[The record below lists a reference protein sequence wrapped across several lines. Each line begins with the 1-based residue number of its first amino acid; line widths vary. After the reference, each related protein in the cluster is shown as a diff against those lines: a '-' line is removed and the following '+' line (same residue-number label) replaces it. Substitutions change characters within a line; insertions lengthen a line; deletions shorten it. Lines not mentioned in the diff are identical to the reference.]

1 MSIGTS
7 YTRSKLACA
16 VAAVMLMAA
25 QTLFAQGSGTL
36 NGRVLDKA
44 TGEALV
50 GANVLVVN
58 TNLGAAA
65 DIDGKFIIHNIPAG
79 KQTLKI
85 SYVGY
90 NAATVDITMTANAT
104 IDQDFRLLPGT
115 VIGET
120 VVITAQAKGQLSSIN
135 EQLASTSIINVVSAE
150 KMKELPDANIAESI
164 GRLPGISIQRDNG
177 EADAVIVRGLAPKY
191 NEISIEGVPMSST
204 YYGDRGVDLSLLGD
218 DLVKGVEVSKTLRP
232 DMDADALGGTV
243 NLTLKTAQPGFH
255 YDIWGN
261 GGYTKLRSSYD
272 NYKFAGSAGDR
283 FVDDQ
288 IGVLVQ
294 GNIEEKQLPSDQL
307 NATYSTPV
315 RSSVV
320 VTNPP
325 TFYVPTATTELTD
338 NTTTRHR
345 YGGSL
350 ILDYTS
356 DFVDAKFFTLYDQK
370 KDSSI
375 TRDNTTQFDSREFFD
390 QVFVNQ
396 TKTDQR
402 TNSLQALFK
411 IGGTELPVSLSYT
424 RSDSHTPN
432 GLEFDFYQTGV
443 QSTPQGNALTYGTPL
458 NLINA
463 MGVFNPG
470 NPNSYLNNI
479 QISSAD
485 LVDATYDAK
494 VDWKIPFKLSDN
506 ISGKISLGGK
516 YHSVNRTSIGSQ
528 EQEYMQ
534 YGDGSGTRL
543 AIQNSYANLFPGLA
557 GLTGVGASQSGIS
570 ASPFVDPS
578 YSRTSI
584 LGYPI
589 GPNWFEHNL
598 VIMANEALTNPG
610 VAIWQQGVQDFN
622 QNYTDKEKSQAG
634 YLMGEFNIGNSLTI
648 VPGARYQEEKT
659 DLSAYH
665 IQPVSAN
672 ANGLGALPVLWE
684 TKRDN
689 PYWYPSVNIKYKAT
703 ENVQI
708 MGAVYRSVS
717 LPSYSDISPL
727 LILQTG
733 TTGVTSSNPFLKPST
748 ASNYDLGASLHS
760 DAVGLFTV
768 DLFYKDISN
777 LIYSFQNYYPYSP
790 YPIVGAPADFSSRVP
805 SVSYFDSTFLQSNP
819 QTGKTSG
826 GSIVMNDPSDA
837 YLRGIELSWQTH
849 FYYLP
854 GLLSGIVLELNA
866 SFMSSNELY
875 PYFFVKSP
883 RTGAKDTLVYSTTG
897 GPLQDQ
903 PKGIYNAILGWDYKG
918 FSSRF
923 SLEYQELS
931 LQSIDTQYGLRN
943 SYYDNVLL
951 FDISLKQQI
960 IDNLYIFAN
969 ATNLNN
975 HVDSYYYSHPAYLAV
990 GAGNLPTYG
999 QTYGMNAQL
1008 GLSFSY

>member
-16 VAAVMLMAA
+16 VVAVMLAAA

-65 DIDGKFIIHNIPAG
+65 DIDGKFTIHNIPAG

-90 NAATVDITMTANAT
+90 NGTTVDITMTANAT
-104 IDQDFRLLPGT
+104 IDQDFRLVAGT

-120 VVITAQAKGQLSSIN
+120 VLITAQAKGQLASIN

-255 YDIWGN
+255 YDVWGN

-272 NYKFAGSAGDR
+272 NYKFAGSVGDR
-283 FVDDQ
+283 FADDQ
-288 IGVLVQ
+288 FGVLVQ

-320 VTNPP
+320 VTTPP
-325 TFYVPTATTELTD
+325 TFYVPTASAELTD

-356 DFVDAKFFTLYDQK
+356 DFVDVKFFNLYDQK

-375 TRDNTTQFDSREFFD
+375 TRDNTTQFNSREFFD

-424 RSDSHTPN
+424 KSDSHAPN

-443 QSTPQGNALTYGTPL
+443 QSTPTRKC
-458 NLINA
+458 
-463 MGVFNPG
+463 
-470 NPNSYLNNI
+470 
-479 QISSAD
+479 AD
-485 LVDATYDAK
+485 IRNTVE
-494 VDWKIPFKLSDN
+494 SD
-506 ISGKISLGGK
+506 KC
-516 YHSVNRTSIGSQ
+516 
-528 EQEYMQ
+528 
-534 YGDGSGTRL
+534 DGC
-543 AIQNSYANLFPGLA
+543 
-557 GLTGVGASQSGIS
+557 VQSGES
-570 ASPFVDPS
+570 KF
-578 YSRTSI
+578 
-584 LGYPI
+584 
-589 GPNWFEHNL
+589 
-598 VIMANEALTNPG
+598 
-610 VAIWQQGVQDFN
+610 
-622 QNYTDKEKSQAG
+622 
-634 YLMGEFNIGNSLTI
+634 
-648 VPGARYQEEKT
+648 
-659 DLSAYH
+659 
-665 IQPVSAN
+665 
-672 ANGLGALPVLWE
+672 LP
-684 TKRDN
+684 
-689 PYWYPSVNIKYKAT
+689 
-703 ENVQI
+703 
-708 MGAVYRSVS
+708 
-717 LPSYSDISPL
+717 
-727 LILQTG
+727 
-733 TTGVTSSNPFLKPST
+733 
-748 ASNYDLGASLHS
+748 
-760 DAVGLFTV
+760 
-768 DLFYKDISN
+768 
-777 LIYSFQNYYPYSP
+777 
-790 YPIVGAPADFSSRVP
+790 
-805 SVSYFDSTFLQSNP
+805 
-819 QTGKTSG
+819 
-826 GSIVMNDPSDA
+826 
-837 YLRGIELSWQTH
+837 
-849 FYYLP
+849 
-854 GLLSGIVLELNA
+854 
-866 SFMSSNELY
+866 
-875 PYFFVKSP
+875 
-883 RTGAKDTLVYSTTG
+883 
-897 GPLQDQ
+897 
-903 PKGIYNAILGWDYKG
+903 
-918 FSSRF
+918 
-923 SLEYQELS
+923 
-931 LQSIDTQYGLRN
+931 
-943 SYYDNVLL
+943 
-951 FDISLKQQI
+951 
-960 IDNLYIFAN
+960 
-969 ATNLNN
+969 
-975 HVDSYYYSHPAYLAV
+975 
-990 GAGNLPTYG
+990 
-999 QTYGMNAQL
+999 
-1008 GLSFSY
+1008 

>member
-1 MSIGTS
+1 MSIGIS
-7 YTRSKLACA
+7 YTRSKLAYA

-65 DIDGKFIIHNIPAG
+65 DIDGKFTIHNMPAG
-79 KQTLKI
+79 RQTLKI

-90 NAATVDITMTANAT
+90 NSTTVDVTITENAT
-104 IDQDFRLLPGT
+104 IEQDIRLVPGT

-120 VVITAQAKGQLSSIN
+120 VVITAQAKGQLASIN

-164 GRLPGISIQRDNG
+164 GRLPGISVQRDNG

-307 NATYSTPV
+307 NATYDTPV

-325 TFYVPTATTELTD
+325 TFEVPTSSAELTD
-338 NTTTRHR
+338 NTTKRHR

-350 ILDYTS
+350 ILDYKS
-356 DFVDAKFFTLYDQK
+356 DFVDVKFFNVYDQK
-370 KDSSI
+370 NDSNI
-375 TRDNTTQFDSREFFD
+375 TRNYSTDFASNSFTD
-390 QVFVNQ
+390 QIFVSD
-396 TKTDQR
+396 TKTEQR
-402 TNSLQALFK
+402 THSLQALFK
-411 IGGTELPVSLSYT
+411 IGGTELPISLSYT
-424 RSDSHTPN
+424 KGDQHTPF
-432 GLEFDFYQTGV
+432 GQEFDFIQSLTG
-443 QSTPQGNALTYGTPL
+443 TAIPGAALAYGQPSAL
-458 NLINA
+458 VSD
-463 MGVFNPG
+463 MGVMRASQSVLWGIEETNT
-470 NPNSYLNNI
+470 NLT
-479 QISSAD
+479 
-485 LVDATYDAK
+485 DASYDAK
-494 VDWKIPFKLSDN
+494 VDWKVPFKLSEDF
-506 ISGKISLGGK
+506 SGKLSVGAK
-516 YHSVNRTSIGSQ
+516 YHDVDRSSDNSRLYYDVQFGGSKGRRQ
-528 EQEYMQ
+528 
-534 YGDGSGTRL
+534 DL
-543 AIQNSYANLFPGLA
+543 IAAIPF
-557 GLTGVGASQSGIS
+557 LTGANPSPTIEEGGIE
-570 ASPFVDPS
+570 AKYFLDPS
-578 YSRTSI
+578 YNRTSI

-589 GPNWFEHNL
+589 GDAYDPYK
-598 VIMANEALTNPG
+598 LTYMQGTIFPAWQAAYYYDG
-610 VAIWQQGVQDFN
+610 VGSYD
-622 QNYTDKEKSQAG
+622 QNYTDKEKTRAG

-648 VPGARYQEEKT
+648 VPGARYQEEQT
-659 DLSAYH
+659 DISAYQ
-665 IQPVSAN
+665 IQPNGSN
-672 ANGLGALPVLWE
+672 ANGLNALPILVE
-684 TKRDN
+684 KKRDN

-703 ENVQI
+703 ENVQV

-727 LILQTG
+727 VILQTG
-733 TTGVTSSNPFLKPST
+733 ATGVTSGNPFLKPST
-748 ASNYDLGASLHS
+748 AKNYDLGASVFS
-760 DAVGLFTV
+760 NSVGLFTV

-777 LIYSFQNYYPYSP
+777 LIYSFQNYYPFSP
-790 YPIVGAPADFSSRVP
+790 YPIVGGPADLSSRLP
-805 SVSYFDSTFLQSNP
+805 GVSYFDSTFLIGNP
-819 QTGKTSG
+819 QNGKTAG
-826 GSIVMNDPSDA
+826 GTIPMNDPADA

-883 RTGAKDTLVYSTTG
+883 RTGAKDTLIYSTTA

-951 FDISLKQQI
+951 FSISLKQQI

-1008 GLSFSY
+1008 GLTFNY